1 LIDVLTTLET
11 PAKRFIFTGDLA
23 SRIDATMA
31 LWGDLAF
38 GLLFKLSMDLL
49 GSFGYAP
56 SMASMALL
64 TSINPLAISDDQH
77 PQTTGGMEVS

>member
-1 LIDVLTTLET
+1 
-11 PAKRFIFTGDLA
+11 
-23 SRIDATMA
+23 
-31 LWGDLAF
+31 
-38 GLLFKLSMDLL
+38 MDLL